1 VELPKN
7 FEVDDE
13 VFYQGVRLSSLLRNK
28 QWFYNRRIPQM
39 TESDLLTF
47 LREDIDYETV
57 LGLVEFDK
65 VRIKTYMEVRE
76 EVNEESFGLVYS
88 LDAMEQ
94 ADIDDWGGKTVQQ
107 VLRDAMEAEA
117 RGGGMRFLETEASW
131 ADEVNEMVRVDTEQ
145 AGLFFDEE
153 TILVTRAFGYKAP
166 KAKKST
172 HVVNTLQQGAEL
184 RMRVL
189 DCFFRMGSVKSE
201 QLRLLPS
208 YVAWLKTVDNQDE
221 GPGDLAD
228 SLIEHMVRCLSES
241 TGVSMK
247 RIEESIDTRLPS
259 MLKTPL
265 SLYQGLITPPENFM
279 SQEDMLGELYRAN
292 DDYNEEFTDDDEE

>member
-1 VELPKN
+1 
-7 FEVDDE
+7 
-13 VFYQGVRLSSLLRNK
+13 
-28 QWFYNRRIPQM
+28 M

-47 LREDIDYETV
+47 LREDIDYVTV

-221 GPGDLAD
+221 GPGDLAN